1 MTNAITVTRSS
12 IESKL
17 NKPTRQR
24 FDSLV
29 YTKVDKSM
37 SLEICMYSHY
47 QRPVTWKSQTF
58 CFITS
63 MHTRRPAV
71 ARLADHTGCHLTPF
85 SHNSMYWH
93 SRSSK
98 VDDFHLIWPGICYF
112 LLVSVVN

>member
-47 QRPVTWKSQTF
+47 QRPVT
-58 CFITS
+58 
-63 MHTRRPAV
+63 
-71 ARLADHTGCHLTPF
+71 
-85 SHNSMYWH
+85 
-93 SRSSK
+93 
-98 VDDFHLIWPGICYF
+98 
-112 LLVSVVN
+112 